1 MENLKQFTKRLIKE
15 EDAQGMTEY
24 ILLLVAVVGIVM
36 VFKSQITAKVENA
49 VNTLGDKIG
58 SALQ

>member
-36 VFKSQITAKVENA
+36 VFKTQITNKVTAA
-49 VNTLGDKIG
+49 VQTLGDKIG
-58 SALQ
+58 TALQ

>member
-1 MENLKQFTKRLIKE
+1 MENLKQFTKRLVKE

-36 VFKSQITAKVENA
+36 VFKEQITGRVTQA
-49 VNTLGDKIG
+49 VNTLGSKIQG
-58 SALQ
+58 ALQ

>member
-36 VFKSQITAKVENA
+36 VFKNQITARVESA
-49 VNTLGDKIG
+49 VGTLGDKIG
-58 SALQ
+58 SALR

>member
-1 MENLKQFTKRLIKE
+1 MENLKQFTKRLVKE

-36 VFKSQITAKVENA
+36 VFKEQITQRVTSA
-49 VNTLGDKIG
+49 VGTLGDKIG
-58 SALQ
+58 SALN